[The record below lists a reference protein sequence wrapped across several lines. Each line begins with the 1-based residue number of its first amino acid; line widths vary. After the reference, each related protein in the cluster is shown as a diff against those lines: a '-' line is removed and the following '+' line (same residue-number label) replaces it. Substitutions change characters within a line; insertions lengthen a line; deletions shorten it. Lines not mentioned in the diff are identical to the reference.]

1 MIRWKI
7 CWIKLLKRSWEEIG
21 ISAQVWFEAFN
32 GPCLAEFKQWP
43 SGQMMMNLVPIF
55 RSLRLG
61 ARHAYKCVYPEK
73 FKFGHYYSS
82 FHESVWISALF
93 IKADLHKQKTKCWYV
108 QQSICEPPEWK
119 GFLLCAPLFRT
130 IFRDKKFPDVLT
142 SRKSTN
148 FLLLVEEFEL
158 IQQCN
163 YHIIFQKK
171 SETKISSNHC
181 KKINDYMKDFLPS
194 ISDCRSLYRLGNLGI
209 FQYVIWS
216 LWIPSGVIG
225 WRLQKI
231 H

>member
-1 MIRWKI
+1 MHIDSKVSPVFCAKLPQTGSFFSCVRLIGFIVVSAKMIRWKI

-108 QQSICEPPEWK
+108 YMWASRMKRFPS
-119 GFLLCAPLFRT
+119 LCTPFQ
-130 IFRDKKFPDVLT
+130 
-142 SRKSTN
+142 N
-148 FLLLVEEFEL
+148 Y
-158 IQQCN
+158 IQGQ
-163 YHIIFQKK
+163 
-171 SETKISSNHC
+171 KISRRAY
-181 KKINDYMKDFLPS
+181 I
-194 ISDCRSLYRLGNLGI
+194 
-209 FQYVIWS
+209 
-216 LWIPSGVIG
+216 
-225 WRLQKI
+225 
-231 H
+231 